1 MSWPAK
7 VLGDLV
13 DIKGGGTPSKTVPE
27 YWGGTIPWAS
37 VKDFKGGAIER
48 TEDYITELAVSGSS
62 TNVIPAGRII
72 VPTRMALGKVAI
84 NAVDMAINQD
94 LKALQIKD
102 ESKLLVRYLF
112 RFLES
117 KAQFLEEQGKGATVK
132 GITLDVLKGL
142 EIPLPPL
149 PEQKRIAA
157 ILDKADAIRRKRQQA
172 IQLADDFLRA
182 VFLDMFGDPV
192 TNPKGWP
199 VEHLKDITMKI
210 GSGSTPRGGSEAYLE
225 QGISLIRSLNIHDDD
240 FRMKNLAFIDDE
252 QAEKLSNVL
261 VQSGDVLL
269 NITGAS
275 VCRCAIVPTAVL
287 PARVNQHV
295 CIIRPLDAINS
306 SYLLHLLISEPYKQK
321 LLKMSGAGATRE
333 ALTKQQVELLEV
345 PIPPKEL
352 QTKFEEIKEKV
363 RSLSSASDSFKEES
377 FFESLSDKAFSGQL

>member
-1 MSWPAK
+1 MSWPAQ

-37 VKDFKGGAIER
+37 VKDFKGGILER

-62 TNVIPAGRII
+62 TNVIPAGSII

-102 ESKLLVRYLF
+102 ETKLLVRYLF

-149 PEQKRIAA
+149 SEQKRIAA

-182 VFLDMFGDPV
+182 VFLDMFGDPA

-199 VEHLKDITMKI
+199 VFEMSDVIEFK
-210 GSGSTPRGGSEAYLE
+210 GGS
-225 QGISLIRSLNIHDDD
+225 Q
-240 FRMKNLAFIDDE
+240 
-252 QAEKLSNVL
+252 
-261 VQSGDVLL
+261 
-269 NITGAS
+269 
-275 VCRCAIVPTAVL
+275 
-287 PARVNQHV
+287 
-295 CIIRPLDAINS
+295 
-306 SYLLHLLISEPYKQK
+306 
-321 LLKMSGAGATRE
+321 
-333 ALTKQQVELLEV
+333 
-345 PIPPKEL
+345 PPKETFEYEEKEGYTRL
-352 QTKFEEIKEKV
+352 VQIRDFRTDKYKTYIPDHLAKRKFEIDDVMIGRYGPPVFQILRGLTGSYNVALMKAVPKSGATKDFIYRLLQLPFYQEAVISNSERTAGQTGVNLDFLYRLSVPLPPLGVQAAIDEKLRRV
-363 RSLSSASDSFKEES
+363 EDLLGCMRSALVDADLI
-377 FFESLSDKAFSGQL
+377 FESTSQKAFSGQL

>member
-157 ILDKADAIRRKRQQA
+157 ILDKADAIHRKRQQA